1 MYLFKVSLAT
11 ILHMNMK
18 IQTSTM
24 MIIVQLLHMLLLLHP
39 HHLLN
44 HHHQYL
50 RLDTKNSVMST
61 AKKQKMNNDNNCDD
75 GPSSLKSI
83 KAGFI
88 GCGTIASAIA
98 TSLATPD
105 HKTHLSK
112 AGYSLQS
119 ISVTRRSE
127 SKSSKLKE
135 NFEDVVTVY
144 ESAEEVVLNSNLI
157 FLCVLP
163 QQVDGVLEEL
173 TMKGV
178 WKSDHTLVSLVV
190 RVCVS
195 FDLNVGVWWFNMRY
209 LFSFL
214 IKCNPSSPQAR

>member
-1 MYLFKVSLAT
+1 
-11 ILHMNMK
+11 
-18 IQTSTM
+18 

-50 RLDTKNSVMST
+50 RLNTKNSVMST

-75 GPSSLKSI
+75 GSSSLKRI

-112 AGYSLQS
+112 AGYTLQS

-135 NFEDVVTVY
+135 NFEDVLTVY
-144 ESAEEVVLNSNLI
+144 ESAEEVVSNSNLI
-157 FLCVLP
+157 FC
-163 QQVDGVLEEL
+163 
-173 TMKGV
+173 
-178 WKSDHTLVSLVV
+178 TLS
-190 RVCVS
+190 
-195 FDLNVGVWWFNMRY
+195 
-209 LFSFL
+209 
-214 IKCNPSSPQAR
+214 PSTAPSNKPNAVPYIGQPNQNIIMLLSPQRVGELSRSTPALFKSTRAGMPA

>member
-1 MYLFKVSLAT
+1 MGNPFRRPYTRTLSF
-11 ILHMNMK
+11 
-18 IQTSTM
+18 
-24 MIIVQLLHMLLLLHP
+24 LLLLFITVGAF
-39 HHLLN
+39 N
-44 HHHQYL
+44 
-50 RLDTKNSVMST
+50 TKNSVMST
-61 AKKQKMNNDNNCDD
+61 AKKQKMNNDDNCDD
-75 GPSSLKSI
+75 GPSSLTSI
-83 KAGFI
+83 RAGFI

-144 ESAEEVVLNSNLI
+144 ESAEEVVLHSNLI

-163 QQVDGVLEEL
+163 QQVDAVLEEL

-195 FDLNVGVWWFNMRY
+195 FDLTGYWYVVCGGLTCATY
-209 LFSFL
+209 SLF
-214 IKCNPSSPQAR
+214 

>member
-1 MYLFKVSLAT
+1 MMGNRTTLSLF
-11 ILHMNMK
+11 
-18 IQTSTM
+18 
-24 MIIVQLLHMLLLLHP
+24 LLLLFITVGAF
-39 HHLLN
+39 N
-44 HHHQYL
+44 
-50 RLDTKNSVMST
+50 TKNSVMST

-75 GPSSLKSI
+75 GPSSSLKSI

-105 HKTHLSK
+105 HKIHLYK
-112 AGYSLQS
+112 AGYILQS

-178 WKSDHTLVSLVV
+178 WKSDHTLISLVV

-195 FDLNVGVWWFNMRY
+195 FDLNGYWYVVCGSLTCATY
-209 LFSFL
+209 SLF
-214 IKCNPSSPQAR
+214 